1 MRNIWIVPLLILLVG
16 MAFLSACQPTTR
28 SPVLQPT
35 ATFDYSLLPPRT
47 TPVPLTPAPTA
58 TPGGTVS
65 VSFRRDILPILEEN
79 CVRCHGGV
87 AGLWL
92 NDYEHTL
99 YGGFAGP
106 VLVPGDPEA
115 SRLLEYVRRGTMPPD
130 APPLSPEQVRLI
142 EEWIAAGAPNN

>member
-1 MRNIWIVPLLILLVG
+1 MRRNTWLLVLLILLAG
-16 MAFLSACQPTTR
+16 MALLSACQPAR
-28 SPVLQPT
+28 SPTPKPT

-47 TPVPLTPAPTA
+47 TPVPLTPVPTA
-58 TPGGTVS
+58 TPGGDIQ
-65 VSFRRDILPILEEN
+65 VSFRNDILPIFEEN

-92 NDYEHTL
+92 TDYEHVL

-106 VLVPGDPEA
+106 ILVPGDPEM
-115 SRLLEYVRRGTMPPD
+115 SRLLDYLRKGTMPPD
-130 APPLSPEQVRLI
+130 APPLPEEEIRLI